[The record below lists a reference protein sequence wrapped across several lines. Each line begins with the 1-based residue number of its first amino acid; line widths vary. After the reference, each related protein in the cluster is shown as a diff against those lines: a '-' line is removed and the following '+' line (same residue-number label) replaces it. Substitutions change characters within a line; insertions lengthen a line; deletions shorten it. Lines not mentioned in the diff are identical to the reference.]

1 MCSGAVLLETAPL
14 FYRFLRKDMYALHV
28 IALTSCV
35 VVLYSFPVLFIK
47 QKRTAQTLN
56 CTGSRSARLSTQ
68 KGILFY
74 KRLFVGQHSSQ
85 DSLFIP
91 YFKIY
96 LIVKEMSSAN

>member
-35 VVLYSFPVLFIK
+35 IVLYSFPVLFIK
-47 QKRTAQTLN
+47 QKRTVQTLN
-56 CTGSRSARLSTQ
+56 CTGSRSTRLSTQ
-68 KGILFY
+68 KVFFFISAYLWVNTHH
-74 KRLFVGQHSSQ
+74 RIV
-85 DSLFIP
+85 SLP

-96 LIVKEMSSAN
+96 HIVKEMSSAN